1 MLAWEAARNALK
13 CVLEAVQGES
23 ITIICDLEREDIGK
37 AFGERALAL
46 GLWTRIIC
54 LEKPKKFR
62 SEVPEKLTEVF
73 TGQKSDMY
81 INLLRGIHEEA
92 PFRIK
97 LIHLETRGKRSR
109 LGHCPGVTSD
119 MLTEGALALSAEEHM
134 TMQVFARKLIHRL
147 GQTIK
152 VDVTSPSGT
161 NLSFSAVR
169 RPFFTDTLLDW
180 NNLTWMNLPTGEV
193 IVAPVEDSLEGRLV
207 CDMAIGG
214 IGPIED
220 PIELEVKN
228 GVVKEIHSTEKSV
241 LIQLE
246 KTLATDEWANIVGEF
261 AFGINPKARF
271 IEEFLESE
279 KIVGTIHFAFG
290 NNVHMPSGK
299 NPSKNHIDLLISKP
313 SVKIT
318 GSKGGQITIM
328 KNGKFQI

>member
-13 CVLEAVQGES
+13 YVLEAVQGES
-23 ITIICDLEREDIGK
+23 ITIICDLEREEIGK
-37 AFGERALAL
+37 AFSEGALAS
-46 GLWTRIIC
+46 GLWTRIIY
-54 LEKPKKFR
+54 LETPKKFR
-62 SEVPEKLTEVF
+62 TKVPEKLTEVF
-73 TGQKSDMY
+73 TGQKSDLY
-81 INLLRGIHEEA
+81 INLLRGIREET
-92 PFRIK
+92 PFRIR

-109 LGHCPGVTSD
+109 LGHCPGVTTD
-119 MLTEGALALSAEEHM
+119 MLTEGALALSAEEHLR
-134 TMQVFARKLIHRL
+134 MQDFARKLIHRL
-147 GQTIK
+147 GQTIT

-161 NLSFSAVR
+161 DLSFSTVG

-180 NNLTWMNLPTGEV
+180 NNLRWMNLPTGEV

-207 CDMAIGG
+207 CDLAIGG
-214 IGPIED
+214 IGPIAD
-220 PIELEVKN
+220 PVELKIKN
-228 GVVKEIHSTEKSV
+228 GAVKETYSAEKSV
-241 LIQLE
+241 LTQLE

-290 NNVHMPSGK
+290 NNLNMPSGK

-313 SVKIT
+313 SVKIM
-318 GSKGGQITIM
+318 GLKGEQITIM